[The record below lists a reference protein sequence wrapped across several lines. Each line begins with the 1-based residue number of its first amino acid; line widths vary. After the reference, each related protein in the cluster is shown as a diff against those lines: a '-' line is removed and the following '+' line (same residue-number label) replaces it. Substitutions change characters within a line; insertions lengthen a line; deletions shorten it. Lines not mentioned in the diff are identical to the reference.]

1 MMQGESVINVELV
14 HKLWEIVEDLAK
26 LNKMTMNELAQYRS
40 VEEYEYKQ
48 SKILDG
54 YDVIIE

>member
-1 MMQGESVINVELV
+1 MQGESVINVELV